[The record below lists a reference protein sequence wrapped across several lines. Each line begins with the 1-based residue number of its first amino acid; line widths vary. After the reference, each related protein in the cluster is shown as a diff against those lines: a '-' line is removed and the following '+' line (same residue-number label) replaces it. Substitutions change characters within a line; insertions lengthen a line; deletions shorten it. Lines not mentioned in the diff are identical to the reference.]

1 MLAKLFPP
9 YVVGVG
15 SRVIGQVISFLAV
28 AVASRYLDLADFGTY
43 AFAWALTVIGTTFVF
58 TGFYQALLRSQNF
71 DRDRSTLF
79 WAKLGVGAIAM
90 LVIFVVGLLQ
100 GGLGTVSG
108 LALISLAPLPLVI
121 VPTAWWEAQ
130 LVRDAKVRT
139 ASVYVVLSEA
149 LGLAAAVALLSRGW
163 GIEALVASR
172 YVSTLTGFFI
182 TGGMVRA
189 LPRFEFRRETLRDAR
204 STTAPLWGTTS
215 VGLLSNYG
223 ADLVLGAFLSPA
235 VVGAYRGGARI
246 AMTATDLVVQPLGI
260 LSWSRFTRIEKE
272 GLGRDA
278 MKRAWIENMSLA
290 AALLWPIACAVSLL
304 APMLV
309 VTILDETWLAAA
321 SIVAILSV
329 SKSIAFLSGL
339 LEPVMITTSHGGR
352 QLQIRS
358 AGAATLVIL
367 LFAVGRYGPEAAAY
381 SHLGASVVVGSLSLI
396 AISRALQL
404 RVMEIVTTFLP
415 AAALTLMTYAAIT
428 LSTGQRESLGREVG
442 LGLTITEA
450 AAIWLVLMVVFL
462 RRRVLVLPTP

>member
-1 MLAKLFPP
+1 MLARFFPP

-15 SRVIGQVISFLAV
+15 SRVVGQVISFLAV
-28 AVASRYLDLADFGTY
+28 AIASRYLDLEGFGTY

-71 DRDRSTLF
+71 ERDRSTLF

-90 LVIFVVGLLQ
+90 LVIFTVGLLH
-100 GGLGTVSG
+100 GGTGTISG
-108 LALISLAPLPLVI
+108 LALVSLAPLPFVV

-130 LVRDAKVRT
+130 LVREARVRT
-139 ASVYVVLSEA
+139 ASVYVVVSEA
-149 LGLAAAVALLSRGW
+149 LGLAAATVLLARGW

-172 YVSTLTGFFI
+172 YVSTLTGLII
-182 TGGMVRA
+182 TGTMVRA
-189 LPRFEFRRETLRDAR
+189 LPRLEFRRDTLRDAR
-204 STTAPLWGTTS
+204 STTSSLWGTTG

-272 GLGRDA
+272 GLGTQA

-339 LEPVMITTSHGGR
+339 LEPVMITTGKGGR
-352 QLQIRS
+352 QLKIRS
-358 AGAATLVIL
+358 AGAITLVVL
-367 LFAVGRYGPEAAAY
+367 LFAVGRYGPEHAAY
-381 SHLGASVVVGSLSLI
+381 SHLGASLVVGSLSLI
-396 AISRALQL
+396 AIARALKI
-404 RVMEIVTTFLP
+404 RVIEIVTTFLP
-415 AAALTLMTYAAIT
+415 GAALTAMTYAAIK
-428 LSTGQRESLGREVG
+428 LSTGQRESLGMEVG

-450 AAIWLVLMVVFL
+450 ALVWLALMVVFL